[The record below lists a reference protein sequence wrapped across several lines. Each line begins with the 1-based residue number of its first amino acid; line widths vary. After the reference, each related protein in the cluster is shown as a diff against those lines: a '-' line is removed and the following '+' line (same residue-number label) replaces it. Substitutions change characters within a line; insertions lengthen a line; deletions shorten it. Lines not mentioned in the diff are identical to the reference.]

1 MSLQVWL
8 PLNGNLNNQGLSNIT
23 VTNNGATVDNNGKI
37 GKCYS
42 FADNKYISTNYTL
55 ASSNTF
61 SIFTWIKKDSKNGI
75 GTLFRTTTKYSPII
89 DFNGTDGALR
99 IFYWY
104 DSSNYYMMTYPAL
117 EANIWYHVGITY
129 DGATFCFYINGE
141 VVQTMTASSAPYI
154 TGTFNI
160 GKSHETN
167 FFKGKMNDF
176 RIYDHALSAKEIKEL
191 SKGLVL
197 HYRLAGS
204 GVPNQARDTSKVYTS
219 PYSSFNGDKN
229 ICPYLAIVSTY
240 GLKVGDIIHIH
251 LEYKYNN
258 IVPASGQTA
267 LCWIQGSGNV
277 TDWNS
282 GQFSGSPR
290 MTLLG
295 SGVYIF
301 DYNITITADH
311 LKNEY
316 WRTNIRH
323 DYIQSGSV
331 QWKDFKVEK
340 GSVATPWF
348 PNPADALYSTLGYN
362 NSIEYDCSGYCRN
375 GTKSGSI
382 TWDANS
388 VRYTTSYKFGANS
401 YICAEDKC
409 RPIDAITVAWW
420 GYLSNWNN
428 YNKAISCTENGGWSF
443 KQNSLKMSFKLYQ
456 AEIGYIEVLDS
467 TDLSSLSSGWH
478 HWAATFD
485 KGAVKLYRDGTLVN
499 TYTSSSQNGIQ
510 YNTSA
515 GLFIGA
521 DAGGSLTSPA
531 TAGTFNDGNLS
542 DLRIYATALSA
553 DDVKELYET
562 SASVSKGNIVSAYE
576 FVE

>member
-42 FADNKYISTNYTL
+42 FADNKYISTNYTW

-176 RIYDHALSAKEIKEL
+176 RIYDHALSIKEIKEL

-197 HYRLAGS
+197 HYRLAGPGGTNLLPGTHVNENKITYPESNYSDRNIASIKTDVLNGTTYTVSFEAKSTHS
-204 GVPNQARDTSKVYTS
+204 GDKIRIHFYNPSNITKGIGSQGQNNTASDGNMDFTLSDKWEKYWATYTIPANGNATRSVIIARVGASN
-219 PYSSFNGDKN
+219 SSFPTG
-229 ICPYLAIVSTY
+229 T
-240 GLKVGDIIHIH
+240 G
-251 LEYKYNN
+251 
-258 IVPASGQTA
+258 
-267 LCWIQGSGNV
+267 
-277 TDWNS
+277 
-282 GQFSGSPR
+282 
-290 MTLLG
+290 TL
-295 SGVYIF
+295 SF
-301 DYNITITADH
+301 
-311 LKNEY
+311 
-316 WRTNIRH
+316 RH
-323 DYIQSGSV
+323 E
-331 QWKDFKVEK
+331 KVEE
-340 GSVATPWF
+340 GSIATPWC
-348 PNPADALYSTLGYN
+348 PNPADALYSAMGYN
-362 NSIEYDCSGYCRN
+362 NNIEYDCSGYRYN
-375 GTKSGSI
+375 GAKSGNI
-382 TWDANS
+382 AWDVNS
-388 VRYTTSYKFGANS
+388 PRYTTSYKFIPSNRITSTTGMPIGLNTVFTVNFWL
-401 YICAEDKC
+401 YIPSGKTFAQWGDFIGFNGSDIRLETSNT
-409 RPIDAITVAWW
+409 DASH
-420 GYLSNWNN
+420 LNWYN
-428 YNKAISCTENGGWSF
+428 YPVG
-443 KQNSLKMSFKLYQ
+443 
-456 AEIGYIEVLDS
+456 
-467 TDLSSLSSGWH
+467 SSGGLTGFNLTKDTWNMI
-478 HWAATFD
+478 T
-485 KGAVKLYRDGTLVN
+485 LICDG
-499 TYTSSSQNGIQ
+499 SKFIQ
-510 YNTSA
+510 YLN
-515 GLFIGA
+515 
-521 DAGGSLTSPA
+521 
-531 TAGTFNDGNLS
+531 GNLLANTNLLGTAFSTNGSIWIGDTQNMYFNIS
-542 DLRIYATALSA
+542 DLRIYATALST

>member
-42 FADNKYISTNYTL
+42 FADNKYISTNYTW

-75 GTLFRTTTKYSPII
+75 GTLFHTTTKYSPII

-176 RIYDHALSAKEIKEL
+176 RIYDHALSIKEIKEL

-197 HYRLAGS
+197 HYRLAGPGGS
-204 GVPNQARDTSKVYTS
+204 NLLPGTHVNENKITYPGSSWSDRNIASIKTDVLNGTTYTV
-219 PYSSFNGDKN
+219 SFEAKSTHSGDK
-229 ICPYLAIVSTY
+229 IRIYFYDPS
-240 GLKVGDIIHIH
+240 
-251 LEYKYNN
+251 
-258 IVPASGQTA
+258 
-267 LCWIQGSGNV
+267 
-277 TDWNS
+277 
-282 GQFSGSPR
+282 
-290 MTLLG
+290 
-295 SGVYIF
+295 
-301 DYNITITADH
+301 NITKGIGSQGQNNTASDGSMDFT
-311 LKNEY
+311 LSDKWKKY
-316 WRTNIRH
+316 WATYTIPANGNATRSVIIARVGATDSGFPTGTGTLSFRH
-323 DYIQSGSV
+323 E
-331 QWKDFKVEK
+331 KVEE
-340 GSVATPWF
+340 GSIATPWC
-348 PNPADALYSTLGYN
+348 PHKNDISYSILGYN
-362 NSIEYDCSGYCRN
+362 NNIEYDCSGFGYN
-375 GTKSGSI
+375 GTSTTLPI
-382 TWDANS
+382 TSNES
-388 VRYTTSYKFGANS
+388 PRYFTSYKFEGKTSDCIKNLTTSLNFLDNFSWSIWVKSNYTGTAYVFTVGRIDTGGYGYGLQNTS
-401 YICAEDKC
+401 LTGYKC
-409 RPIDAITVAWW
+409 RYGSSIYDISIT
-420 GYLSNWNN
+420 NRTWNHIVFTKSGTTIN
-428 YNKAISCTENGGWSF
+428 
-443 KQNSLKMSFKLYQ
+443 LY
-456 AEIGYIEVLDS
+456 
-467 TDLSSLSSGWH
+467 
-478 HWAATFD
+478 
-485 KGAVKLYRDGTLVN
+485 K
-499 TYTSSSQNGIQ
+499 NGIL
-510 YNTSA
+510 YSTNTFS
-515 GLFIGA
+515 G
-521 DAGGSLTSPA
+521 
-531 TAGTFNDGNLS
+531 TAPTYSDGNGIGIGCFHYSEDIYPFYGNIS

-562 SASVSKGNIVSAYE
+562 SASVSKGNVVSAYE